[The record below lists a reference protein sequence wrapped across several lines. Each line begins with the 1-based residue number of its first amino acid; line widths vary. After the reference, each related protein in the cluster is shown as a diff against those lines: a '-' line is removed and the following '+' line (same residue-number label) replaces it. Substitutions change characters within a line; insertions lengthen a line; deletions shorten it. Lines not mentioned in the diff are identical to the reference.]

1 MTEFPLDLCMLEE
14 ADRVQIQNPDKIATQ
29 LPSPVK
35 VPIKVSSSVQ
45 EADSYLDEFQFII
58 QGR

>member
-1 MTEFPLDLCMLEE
+1 MLEE